1 MELTMNFQ
9 ECIDWG
15 MTKWTA
21 KEQGKTIGDKS
32 IKTNSTMLP
41 VDKLDKKSS
50 STTKGAS
57 KSRK

>member
-1 MELTMNFQ
+1 MNFH